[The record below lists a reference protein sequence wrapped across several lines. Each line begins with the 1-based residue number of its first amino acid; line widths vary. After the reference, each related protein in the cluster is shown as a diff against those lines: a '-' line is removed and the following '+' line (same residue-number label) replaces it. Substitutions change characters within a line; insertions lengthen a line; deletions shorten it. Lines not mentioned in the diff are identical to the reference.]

1 MVLVVVLVFEAARK
15 EKNVSRKKRDG
26 KIRSQSRQETMGL
39 RAQREWLV

>member
-15 EKNVSRKKRDG
+15 ECKQEKKRV